1 MCTKEKVYK
10 WVFSVGIYAWIIFK
24 DDDGGKDTVSVNARF
39 PNLLKSYRS
48 TLDFG
53 LCLTSQNKNITE
65 NPEVT
70 QQIHLFTSL
79 I

>member
-39 PNLLKSYRS
+39 PNLIKSYRS
-48 TLDFG
+48 ASDILVIV
-53 LCLTSQNKNITE
+53 LLKNNTE
-65 NPEVT
+65 NK
-70 QQIHLFTSL
+70 
-79 I
+79 